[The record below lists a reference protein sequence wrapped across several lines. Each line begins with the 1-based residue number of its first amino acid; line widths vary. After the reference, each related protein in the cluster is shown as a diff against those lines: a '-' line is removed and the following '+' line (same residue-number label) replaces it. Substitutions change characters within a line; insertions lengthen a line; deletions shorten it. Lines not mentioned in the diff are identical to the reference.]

1 MPADMIQCRK
11 NNKINTQNKET
22 CMESQRSF
30 LIIGLALVSFL
41 LWQQWQKDY
50 GPQLVEPA
58 AQEQTQQTA
67 QGVPSFEDVNSEEVP
82 SGDAAAPSAQVA
94 TASQNTSRIIE
105 VKTDTLDLR
114 IDLLGGD
121 VVSADLLKFPV
132 KQGSDIPYSLLRSG
146 NGLYVAQSGLTGA
159 QGPDADKV
167 VGRPVYNTSS
177 EFYEM
182 TGDTLVVPL
191 TWKNSAGLSVTK
203 TFTFTKDSYEIDVSY
218 TVENGTASNAT
229 VQPYAQLK
237 QVMAFEDD
245 SNMFMPT
252 YRGAAYSTEDDRYQK
267 LTFDD
272 IEDENLRVTTKAG
285 WVGMLEHYFVSAWV
299 PPQDATNSLYSRN
312 QNNRYAVVG
321 VLAPSATIAA
331 GDTQT
336 LSSTLYLGPKDQDS
350 LAQIARGL
358 DLTVDYGFLWWI
370 SKYLFAL
377 LQFLHSLVNNWG
389 VAIILITIVVKGAMY
404 WLTKKQYESMAR
416 MRNLAPKMQQ
426 LKDRFGD
433 DRQKMSQAM
442 MELYR
447 KEKVNPMGG
456 CLPLLLQMPIFLALY
471 WVLMESVELRHAD
484 FVLWITDLS
493 VKDPYFVLPILTGA
507 SMYLLQKLQPT
518 TITDPMQQKIMQWM
532 PVAMSVFFLWFPAGL
547 VLYWL
552 VSNVITLVQAKMIYA
567 SMEKRGISSK

>member
-1 MPADMIQCRK
+1 
-11 NNKINTQNKET
+11 
-22 CMESQRSF
+22 MESQRSF

-41 LWQQWQKDY
+41 LWQSWQKDY
-50 GPQLVEPA
+50 GPQPVVPVE
-58 AQEQTQQTA
+58 QQQTQETS
-67 QGVPSFEDVNSEEVP
+67 QGVPSFNENGSEDVPSSDSVP
-82 SGDAAAPSAQVA
+82 AAQPIAAAQS
-94 TASQNTSRIIE
+94 SNRIIE

-132 KQGSDIPYSLLRSG
+132 EQGSDIPYSLLRSG
-146 NGLYVAQSGLTGA
+146 NGLYVAQSGLIGA
-159 QGPDADKV
+159 QGPDASSS
-167 VGRPVYNTSS
+167 GRPVYNAQSDY
-177 EFYEM
+177 YEM
-182 TGDTLVVPL
+182 TGDTLVIPL
-191 TWKNSAGLSVTK
+191 TWKNNQGLSVTK
-203 TFTFTKDSYEIDVSY
+203 TFTFTKGQYDVSVSY
-218 TVENGTASNAT
+218 SVENGTGSAAT

-237 QVMAFEDD
+237 QVMEFEDD

-267 LTFDD
+267 YSFDE
-272 IEDENLRVTTKAG
+272 IEDDNLRETTKAG

-299 PPQDATNSLYSRN
+299 PSQEQTNTLYSRN
-312 QNNRYAVVG
+312 LKNQYAVIG
-321 VLAPSATIAA
+321 VLSPSESVAPGETK
-331 GDTQT
+331 T
-336 LSSTLYLGPKDQDS
+336 LASTLYMGPKDQES
-350 LAQIARGL
+350 LARIARGL
-358 DLTVDYGFLWWI
+358 DLTVDYGILFWI
-370 SKYLFAL
+370 SQPLFAL
-377 LQFLHSLVNNWG
+377 LTFLHSLVNNWG

-493 VKDPYFVLPILTGA
+493 TKDPYFVLPILTGA

>member
-1 MPADMIQCRK
+1 
-11 NNKINTQNKET
+11 
-22 CMESQRSF
+22 MESQRSF

-493 VKDPYFVLPILTGA
+493 VKDPYFVLPVLTGA

>member
-1 MPADMIQCRK
+1 
-11 NNKINTQNKET
+11 
-22 CMESQRSF
+22 MESQRSF

-41 LWQQWQKDY
+41 LWQSWQKDY
-50 GPQLVEPA
+50 GPQPVVPVE
-58 AQEQTQQTA
+58 QQQTQETS
-67 QGVPSFEDVNSEEVP
+67 QGVPSFNENGSEDVPSSDSVP
-82 SGDAAAPSAQVA
+82 AAQPIAAAQS
-94 TASQNTSRIIE
+94 SNRIIE

-132 KQGSDIPYSLLRSG
+132 EQGSDIPYSLLRSG
-146 NGLYVAQSGLTGA
+146 NGLYVAQSGLIGA
-159 QGPDADKV
+159 QGPDASSS
-167 VGRPVYNTSS
+167 GRPVYNAQSDY
-177 EFYEM
+177 YEM
-182 TGDTLVVPL
+182 TGDTLVIPL
-191 TWKNSAGLSVTK
+191 TWKNNQGLSVTK
-203 TFTFTKDSYEIDVSY
+203 TFTFTKGQYDVNVSY
-218 TVENGTASNAT
+218 SVENGTGSAAT

-237 QVMAFEDD
+237 QVMEFEDD

-252 YRGAAYSTEDDRYQK
+252 YRGAAFSTEDDRYQK
-267 LTFDD
+267 YSFDE
-272 IEDENLRVTTKAG
+272 IEDDNLRETTKAG

-299 PPQDATNSLYSRN
+299 PSQEQTNTLYSRN
-312 QNNRYAVVG
+312 LKNQYAVIG
-321 VLAPSATIAA
+321 VLSPSESVAPGETK
-331 GDTQT
+331 T
-336 LSSTLYLGPKDQDS
+336 LASTLYMGPKDQES
-350 LAQIARGL
+350 LAKIARGL
-358 DLTVDYGFLWWI
+358 DLTVDYGILFWI
-370 SKYLFAL
+370 SQPLFAL
-377 LQFLHSLVNNWG
+377 LTFLHSLVNNWG

-484 FVLWITDLS
+484 FALWITDLS

-552 VSNVITLVQAKMIYA
+552 VSNVITLIQAKMIYA
-567 SMEKRGISSK
+567 SMEKRGINAK

>member
-1 MPADMIQCRK
+1 
-11 NNKINTQNKET
+11 
-22 CMESQRSF
+22 MESQRSF

-41 LWQQWQKDY
+41 LWQSWQKDY
-50 GPQLVEPA
+50 GPQPVVPVE
-58 AQEQTQQTA
+58 QQQTQETS
-67 QGVPSFEDVNSEEVP
+67 QGVPSFNENGSEDVPSSDSVP
-82 SGDAAAPSAQVA
+82 AAQPIAAAQS
-94 TASQNTSRIIE
+94 SNRIIE

-132 KQGSDIPYSLLRSG
+132 EQGSDIPYSLLRSG
-146 NGLYVAQSGLTGA
+146 NGLYVAQSGLIGA
-159 QGPDADKV
+159 QGPDASSS
-167 VGRPVYNTSS
+167 GRPVYNAQSDY
-177 EFYEM
+177 YEM
-182 TGDTLVVPL
+182 TGDTLVIPL
-191 TWKNSAGLSVTK
+191 TWKNNQGLSVTK
-203 TFTFTKDSYEIDVSY
+203 TFTFTKGQYDVNVSY
-218 TVENGTASNAT
+218 SVENGTGSAAT

-237 QVMAFEDD
+237 QVMEFEDD
-245 SNMFMPT
+245 GNMFMPT

-267 LTFDD
+267 YSFDE
-272 IEDENLRVTTKAG
+272 IEDDNLRETTKAG

-299 PPQDATNSLYSRN
+299 PSQEQTNTLYSRN
-312 QNNRYAVVG
+312 LKNQYAVIG
-321 VLAPSATIAA
+321 VLSPSESVAPGETK
-331 GDTQT
+331 T
-336 LSSTLYLGPKDQDS
+336 LASTLYMGPKDQES
-350 LAQIARGL
+350 LAKIARGL
-358 DLTVDYGFLWWI
+358 DLTVDYGILFWI
-370 SKYLFAL
+370 SQPLFAL
-377 LQFLHSLVNNWG
+377 LTFLHSLVNNWG

-447 KEKVNPMGG
+447 KEKLNPMGG

-493 VKDPYFVLPILTGA
+493 TKDPYFVLPILTGA

>member
-1 MPADMIQCRK
+1 
-11 NNKINTQNKET
+11 
-22 CMESQRSF
+22 MESQRSF

-177 EFYEM
+177 EFFEM

-272 IEDENLRVTTKAG
+272 IEDENLRLTTKAG

-312 QNNRYAVVG
+312 QNDRYAVVG
-321 VLAPSATIAA
+321 VLAPSATIAV

>member
-1 MPADMIQCRK
+1 
-11 NNKINTQNKET
+11 
-22 CMESQRSF
+22 MESQRSF

-41 LWQQWQKDY
+41 LWQSWQKDY
-50 GPQLVEPA
+50 GPQPVVPVE
-58 AQEQTQQTA
+58 QQQTQETS
-67 QGVPSFEDVNSEEVP
+67 QGVPSFNENGSEDVPSSDSVP
-82 SGDAAAPSAQVA
+82 AAQPIAAAQS
-94 TASQNTSRIIE
+94 SNRIIE

-114 IDLLGGD
+114 IDLLRGD

-132 KQGSDIPYSLLRSG
+132 EQGSDIPYSLLRSG
-146 NGLYVAQSGLTGA
+146 NGLYVAQSGLIGA
-159 QGPDADKV
+159 QGPDASSS
-167 VGRPVYNTSS
+167 GRPVYNAQSDY
-177 EFYEM
+177 YEM
-182 TGDTLVVPL
+182 TGDTLVIPL
-191 TWKNSAGLSVTK
+191 TWKNNQGLSVTK
-203 TFTFTKDSYEIDVSY
+203 TFTFTKGQYDVNVSY
-218 TVENGTASNAT
+218 SVENGTGSAAT

-237 QVMAFEDD
+237 QVMEFEDD

-267 LTFDD
+267 YSFDE
-272 IEDENLRVTTKAG
+272 IEDDNLRETTKAG

-299 PPQDATNSLYSRN
+299 PSQEQTNTLYSRN
-312 QNNRYAVVG
+312 LKNQYAVIG
-321 VLAPSATIAA
+321 VLSPSESVAPGETK
-331 GDTQT
+331 T
-336 LSSTLYLGPKDQDS
+336 LASTLYMGPKDQES
-350 LAQIARGL
+350 LAKIARGL
-358 DLTVDYGFLWWI
+358 DLTVDYGILFWI
-370 SKYLFAL
+370 SQPLFAL
-377 LQFLHSLVNNWG
+377 LTFLHSLVNNWG

-493 VKDPYFVLPILTGA
+493 TKDPYFVLPILTGA

>member
-1 MPADMIQCRK
+1 
-11 NNKINTQNKET
+11 
-22 CMESQRSF
+22 MESQRSF

-41 LWQQWQKDY
+41 LWQSWQKDY
-50 GPQLVEPA
+50 GPQPVVPVE
-58 AQEQTQQTA
+58 QQQTQETS
-67 QGVPSFEDVNSEEVP
+67 QGVPSFNENGSEDVPSSDSVP
-82 SGDAAAPSAQVA
+82 AAQPIAAAQS
-94 TASQNTSRIIE
+94 SNRIIE

-132 KQGSDIPYSLLRSG
+132 EQGSDIPYSLLRSG
-146 NGLYVAQSGLTGA
+146 NGLYVAQSGLIGA
-159 QGPDADKV
+159 QGPDASSS
-167 VGRPVYNTSS
+167 GRPVYNAQSDY
-177 EFYEM
+177 YEM
-182 TGDTLVVPL
+182 TGDTLVIPL
-191 TWKNSAGLSVTK
+191 TWKNNQGLSVTK
-203 TFTFTKDSYEIDVSY
+203 TFTFTKGQYDVNVSY
-218 TVENGTASNAT
+218 SVENGTGSAAT

-237 QVMAFEDD
+237 QVMEFEDD
-245 SNMFMPT
+245 GNMFMPT

-267 LTFDD
+267 YSFDE
-272 IEDENLRVTTKAG
+272 IEDDNLRETTKAG

-299 PPQDATNSLYSRN
+299 PSQEQTNTLYSRN
-312 QNNRYAVVG
+312 LKNQYAVIG
-321 VLAPSATIAA
+321 VLSPSESVAPGETK
-331 GDTQT
+331 T
-336 LSSTLYLGPKDQDS
+336 LASTLYMGPKDQES
-350 LAQIARGL
+350 LAKIARGL
-358 DLTVDYGFLWWI
+358 DLTVDYGILFWI
-370 SKYLFAL
+370 SQPLFAL
-377 LQFLHSLVNNWG
+377 LTFLHSLVNNWG

-493 VKDPYFVLPILTGA
+493 TKDPYFVLPILTGA

>member
-1 MPADMIQCRK
+1 
-11 NNKINTQNKET
+11 
-22 CMESQRSF
+22 MESQRSF

-41 LWQQWQKDY
+41 LWQSWQKDY
-50 GPQLVEPA
+50 GPQPVVPVE
-58 AQEQTQQTA
+58 QQQTQETS
-67 QGVPSFEDVNSEEVP
+67 QGVPSFNENGSEDVPSSDSVP
-82 SGDAAAPSAQVA
+82 AAQPIAAAQS
-94 TASQNTSRIIE
+94 SNRIIE

-132 KQGSDIPYSLLRSG
+132 EQGSDIPYSLLRSG
-146 NGLYVAQSGLTGA
+146 NGLYVAQSGLIGA
-159 QGPDADKV
+159 QGPDASSS
-167 VGRPVYNTSS
+167 GRPVYNAQS

-182 TGDTLVVPL
+182 TGDTLVIPL
-191 TWKNSAGLSVTK
+191 TWKNNQGLSVTK
-203 TFTFTKDSYEIDVSY
+203 TFTFTKGQYDVNVSY
-218 TVENGTASNAT
+218 NVENGTGSAAT

-237 QVMAFEDD
+237 QVMEFEDD

-267 LTFDD
+267 YSFDE
-272 IEDENLRVTTKAG
+272 IEDDNLRETTKAG

-299 PPQDATNSLYSRN
+299 PSQEQTNTLYSRN
-312 QNNRYAVVG
+312 LKNQYAVIG
-321 VLAPSATIAA
+321 VLSPSESVAPGETK
-331 GDTQT
+331 T
-336 LSSTLYLGPKDQDS
+336 LASTLYMGPKDQES
-350 LAQIARGL
+350 LAKIARGL
-358 DLTVDYGFLWWI
+358 DLTVDYGILFWI
-370 SKYLFAL
+370 SQPLFAL
-377 LQFLHSLVNNWG
+377 LTFLHSLVNNWG

-493 VKDPYFVLPILTGA
+493 TKDPYFVLPILTGA

>member
-22 CMESQRSF
+22 SMESQRSF

-41 LWQQWQKDY
+41 LWQSWQKDY
-50 GPQLVEPA
+50 GPQPVVPVE
-58 AQEQTQQTA
+58 QQQTQETS
-67 QGVPSFEDVNSEEVP
+67 QGVPSFNENGSEDVPSSDSVP
-82 SGDAAAPSAQVA
+82 AAQPIAAAQS
-94 TASQNTSRIIE
+94 SNRIIE

-132 KQGSDIPYSLLRSG
+132 EQGSDIPYSLLRSG
-146 NGLYVAQSGLTGA
+146 NGLYVAQSGLIGA
-159 QGPDADKV
+159 QGPDASSS
-167 VGRPVYNTSS
+167 GRPVYNAQSDY
-177 EFYEM
+177 YEM
-182 TGDTLVVPL
+182 TGDTLVIPL
-191 TWKNSAGLSVTK
+191 TWKNNQGLSVTK
-203 TFTFTKDSYEIDVSY
+203 TFTFTKGQYDVNVSY
-218 TVENGTASNAT
+218 SVENGTGSAAT

-237 QVMAFEDD
+237 QVMEFEDD

-267 LTFDD
+267 YSFDE
-272 IEDENLRVTTKAG
+272 IEDDNLRETTKAG

-299 PPQDATNSLYSRN
+299 PSQEQTNTLYSRN
-312 QNNRYAVVG
+312 LKNQYAVIG
-321 VLAPSATIAA
+321 VLSPSESVAPGETK
-331 GDTQT
+331 T
-336 LSSTLYLGPKDQDS
+336 LASTLYMGPKDQES
-350 LAQIARGL
+350 LAKIARGL
-358 DLTVDYGFLWWI
+358 DLTVDYGILFWI
-370 SKYLFAL
+370 SQPLFAL
-377 LQFLHSLVNNWG
+377 LTFLHSLVNNWG

-493 VKDPYFVLPILTGA
+493 TKDPYFVLPILTGA